1 MVEGMGVSGVVR
13 ASHPEAC
20 GVVTVLVAALAA
32 ASGASAAHCVLLA
45 AAVLSGQLS
54 VGWCNDAVDAPR
66 DTAAARRDKPLAA
79 GGAGRRAIAAAA
91 GCALAACVPLSLAV
105 GRLAGAAHLAGVAAA
120 WAYNLGVKRTA
131 ASWLPYALA
140 FGLLPAVVTLG
151 LPGNPWPPAWALAAG
166 ALLGVGA
173 HVTNVLPDIDAD
185 LAAGVR
191 GLPQRLGR
199 RRCRVLGPLPLL
211 GASAVLVF
219 GPPGPAGPAG
229 WAALALTGTLAA
241 ATTAAPAAPAE
252 GAAGSRLPF
261 LTTLVL
267 ALTAVTLLV
276 LHGASLAARGR

>member
-1 MVEGMGVSGVVR
+1 MVT
-13 ASHPEAC
+13 A
-20 GVVTVLVAALAA
+20 LVAALAA
-32 ASGASAAHCVLLA
+32 VSGASAAHCVLLG

-79 GGAGRRAIAAAA
+79 GAAGRGAIAAAA

-140 FGLLPAVVTLG
+140 FGLLPAFVTLG
-151 LPGNPWPPAWALAAG
+151 LPGHPWPPAWALAAG

-211 GASAVLVF
+211 AASAVLVF

-241 ATTAAPAAPAE
+241 ATTATPAGPAE
-252 GAAGSRLPF
+252 ASRLPF

-267 ALTAVTLLV
+267 AVTAVALLV
-276 LHGASLAARGR
+276 LHGGSLGPR

>member
-1 MVEGMGVSGVVR
+1 MR

-20 GVVTVLVAALAA
+20 AVVTALATVLAA
-32 ASGASAAHCVLLA
+32 ASGGSTAHCVLLG

-54 VGWCNDAVDAPR
+54 VGWCNDAVDAAR
-66 DTAAARRDKPLAA
+66 DTAAARHDKPVAA
-79 GGAGRRAIAAAA
+79 GAVDRGAIAAAA
-91 GCALAACVPLSLAV
+91 GLALAACVPLSLAMGV
-105 GRLAGAAHLAGVAAA
+105 LAGSAHLAGVAAA

-140 FGLLPAVVTLG
+140 FGLLPAFVTLG
-151 LPGNPWPPAWALAAG
+151 LPGHPWPPAWALAAG

-199 RRCRVLGPLPLL
+199 RRCRVLGPLPLFA
-211 GASAVLVF
+211 ASAVLVF

-229 WAALALTGTLAA
+229 WAALTLTGVLAA
-241 ATTAAPAAPAE
+241 ATTAVAVPVAVPAQGAPT
-252 GAAGSRLPF
+252 GSRLPF
-261 LTTLVL
+261 LTTLAL
-267 ALTAVTLLV
+267 AVTAVALLV
-276 LHGASLAARGR
+276 LHGGSLAAGTR